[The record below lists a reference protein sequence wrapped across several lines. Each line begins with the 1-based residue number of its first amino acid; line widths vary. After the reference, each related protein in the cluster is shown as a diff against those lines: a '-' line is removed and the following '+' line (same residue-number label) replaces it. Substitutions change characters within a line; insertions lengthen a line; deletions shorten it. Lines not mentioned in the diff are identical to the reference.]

1 MNKKNYNENLIKKKE
16 SPPKIIKNFL
26 KTDEIDKF
34 LDLYKK
40 LPITVH
46 NKKQNVIKKR
56 WLQGYDN
63 DLEKLFRKKL
73 ENEIGPFKMDNLL
86 TENKEEILGLFQE
99 SFAPIGLHVDSGFNK
114 DHIFYKQVLLPLTPK
129 GSTII
134 FKNKYYGLSTNFT
147 IDKTELSKKLS
158 YGQNI
163 RSNEHVKIYGEK
175 SFDEKIHKEFLA
187 HEKIENLRGLDVE
200 LIYEWS
206 LGSLLI
212 FDRSHLH
219 ASSSQ
224 IEDKK
229 IGLAC
234 FTKQ

>member
-1 MNKKNYNENLIKKKE
+1 MVK
-16 SPPKIIKNFL
+16 
-26 KTDEIDKF
+26 
-34 LDLYKK
+34 
-40 LPITVH
+40 
-46 NKKQNVIKKR
+46 
-56 WLQGYDN
+56 
-63 DLEKLFRKKL
+63 
-73 ENEIGPFKMDNLL
+73 NLL
-86 TENKEEILGLFQE
+86 MKKFT
-99 SFAPIGLHVDSGFNK
+99 
-114 DHIFYKQVLLPLTPK
+114 
-129 GSTII
+129 
-134 FKNKYYGLSTNFT
+134 KN
-147 IDKTELSKKLS
+147 
-158 YGQNI
+158 
-163 RSNEHVKIYGEK
+163 
-175 SFDEKIHKEFLA
+175 FLA